1 MEKNHSFFSKQT
13 LTLELKAHDHEWGC
27 GRTYP
32 FQDRR
37 LQTWD
42 NSTEAWASKVAPHAP
57 DEPGGASAPIPGHW
71 LLLPLRQEGLTTFL
85 SLETKPFASSL
96 PNPKFSMDRK
106 GAFMARGFSLSLLPP
121 ESMDNP
127 RPPPGHPP
135 EAQADFLSKGSS
147 PCPPWWAEAP
157 KSKIGS

>member
-1 MEKNHSFFSKQT
+1 MIMSEGAGGPTHFKTGGCRPETTQQKP
-13 LTLELKAHDHEWGC
+13 ELLKWLPMHLMSQVAH
-27 GRTYP
+27 
-32 FQDRR
+32 
-37 LQTWD
+37 
-42 NSTEAWASKVAPHAP
+42 
-57 DEPGGASAPIPGHW
+57 
-71 LLLPLRQEGLTTFL
+71 LLPSLGIGCYSLWDRKVSQPSSQSL
-85 SLETKPFASSL
+85 SLDTKPFASSL
-96 PNPKFSMDRK
+96 PNPKFSMDPK